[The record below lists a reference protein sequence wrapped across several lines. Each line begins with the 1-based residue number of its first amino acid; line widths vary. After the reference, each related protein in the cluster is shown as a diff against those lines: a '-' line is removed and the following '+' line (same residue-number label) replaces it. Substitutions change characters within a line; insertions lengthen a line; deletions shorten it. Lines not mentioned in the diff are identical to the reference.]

1 MKSLI
6 YILMGLAGFILAIG
20 TIGAADLN
28 NISFTQLLVRSLIAV
43 VLVGV
48 AFFGVNLEEKREANR
63 RRRRRKKY
71 TKSGIPDILACVNG
85 YFVAIEV
92 KAQNGTVKALQ
103 EHHLTEIR
111 IAGGF
116 SFALYPSG
124 FEKFK
129 EFIKGLKKDTF
140 NRELPLI
147 LK

>member
-1 MKSLI
+1 MAQEKNFEQKIKRFLDEE
-6 YILMGLAGFILAIG
+6 
-20 TIGAADLN
+20 GAWYVKY
-28 NISFTQLLVRSLIAV
+28 F
-43 VLVGV
+43 
-48 AFFGVNLEEKREANR
+48 ANR
-63 RRRRRKKY
+63 N

-92 KAQNGTVKALQ
+92 KAQNGHASALQ
-103 EHHLTEIR
+103 IHHCTEIR

-116 SFALYPSG
+116 AFILYPSG
-124 FEKFK
+124 FEEFK

>member
-1 MKSLI
+1 
-6 YILMGLAGFILAIG
+6 MGP
-20 TIGAADLN
+20 
-28 NISFTQLLVRSLIAV
+28 
-43 VLVGV
+43 
-48 AFFGVNLEEKREANR
+48 EKRFETKIKEFLDSEGAYYVKYFANR
-63 RRRRRKKY
+63 N
-71 TKSGIPDILACVNG
+71 TKSGIPDILACVHG

-124 FEKFK
+124 FEAFK
-129 EFIKGLKKDTF
+129 QFIYGLNCDRF
-140 NRELPLI
+140 NREMPLI

>member
-1 MKSLI
+1 
-6 YILMGLAGFILAIG
+6 MGP
-20 TIGAADLN
+20 
-28 NISFTQLLVRSLIAV
+28 
-43 VLVGV
+43 
-48 AFFGVNLEEKREANR
+48 EKRFETKIKEFLDSEGAYYVKYFANR
-63 RRRRRKKY
+63 N
-71 TKSGIPDILACVNG
+71 TKSGIPDILACVHG

-124 FEKFK
+124 FEEFK
-129 EFIKGLKKDTF
+129 QFIYGLGCDRF
-140 NRELPLI
+140 NREMPLV